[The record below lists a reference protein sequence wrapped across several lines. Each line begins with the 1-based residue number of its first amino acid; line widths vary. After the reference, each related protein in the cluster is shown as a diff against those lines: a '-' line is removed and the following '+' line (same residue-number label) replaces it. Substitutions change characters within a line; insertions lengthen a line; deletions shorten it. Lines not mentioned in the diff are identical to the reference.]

1 MDQLLES
8 FDQVGFETNVC
19 RVFGSVQNAIN
30 VQKHN
35 RWWCWECWLG
45 IFCDRRRFRSR
56 FRFRRRHCLDA
67 GWVMLA
73 LFPHRSCQTMENL
86 PEHDSYTNY
95 LKGGSLGEKPPKY
108 PCLENWGCHGHRIMA
123 GRRGME
129 VGRTTP
135 LVEILYHLYVRDV
148 LL

>member
-1 MDQLLES
+1 M
-8 FDQVGFETNVC
+8 C
-19 RVFGSVQNAIN
+19 RMFGSVQNAIN

-35 RWWCWECWLG
+35 RWCWECWLG
-45 IFCDRRRFRSR
+45 IFCDRRRRR
-56 FRFRRRHCLDA
+56 FRFRRRHCFDA
-67 GWVMLA
+67 GWVVG
-73 LFPHRSCQTMENL
+73 LFPKSIVSNMENL
-86 PEHDSYTNY
+86 PEHDSYTDY
-95 LKGGSLGEKPPKY
+95 LKDRSLGEKPPRY
-108 PCLENWGCHGHRIMA
+108 PCLKTWGCHGHRIMA

>member
-1 MDQLLES
+1 MHQLLES

-35 RWWCWECWLG
+35 RWWCWECSLG
-45 IFCDRRRFRSR
+45 IFCDRFR

-67 GWVMLA
+67 GWVV
-73 LFPHRSCQTMENL
+73 PTSIVSNMENL

>member
-45 IFCDRRRFRSR
+45 IFCDRRRSR
-56 FRFRRRHCLDA
+56 FRRHCFDA
-67 GWVMLA
+67 GWVV
-73 LFPHRSCQTMENL
+73 PTSIVSNMENL

-129 VGRTTP
+129 VGRTTL

-148 LL
+148 SV